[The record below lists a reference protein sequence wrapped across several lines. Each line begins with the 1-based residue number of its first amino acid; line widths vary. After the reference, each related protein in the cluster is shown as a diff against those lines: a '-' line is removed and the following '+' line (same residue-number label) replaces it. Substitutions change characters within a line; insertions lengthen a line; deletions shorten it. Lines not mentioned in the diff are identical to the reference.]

1 MEALQKSIQIQSSSS
16 GRGED
21 DAALEPSTPVTDEK
35 VKSEPEP
42 SDLPLESLTINDE
55 TVEPSTKML
64 KMLEYIKDWLL
75 EYPDD
80 KIILYSQWTS
90 MIDLVIQLLSQE
102 DIDVLRFDGKMSRLS
117 RDETLRQ
124 FKKAGGPRILIISLK
139 CGGVGLN
146 LVNANRCI
154 CLDLAWNNATEQQAI
169 DRCYRMGQ
177 HKEVT
182 VKRIVVRDTIE
193 DRILKL
199 QLAKQG
205 LADAALGEGGARK
218 NGKMTINDIKMI
230 FNL

>member
-1 MEALQKSIQIQSSSS
+1 LQKSI
-16 GRGED
+16 RGASLSEDDEED
-21 DAALEPSTPVTDEK
+21 DAALAPSALLKDDKAK
-35 VKSEPEP
+35 VEQVAL
-42 SDLPLESLTINDE
+42 DLPLKNLAISEK
-55 TVEPSTKML
+55 VEPSAKML
-64 KMLEYIKDWLL
+64 KMLEYIKDWL
-75 EYPDD
+75 EQHPDD

-90 MIDLVIQLLSQE
+90 MINLVIQLLSQE
-102 DIDVLRFDGKMSRLS
+102 DIDVLRFDGKMTRLS
-117 RDETLRQ
+117 REETLRQ
-124 FKKAGGPRILIISLK
+124 FKRVGGPRILIISLK

-193 DRILKL
+193 DRIFKL

-218 NGKMTINDIKMI
+218 NGKLTINDIKMI

>member
-1 MEALQKSIQIQSSSS
+1 M
-16 GRGED
+16 
-21 DAALEPSTPVTDEK
+21 
-35 VKSEPEP
+35 KSEPEP
-42 SDLPLESLTINDE
+42 GDLLLDNLTINDDE
-55 TVEPSTKML
+55 AVEPSTKML
-64 KMLEYIKDWLL
+64 KMLEYIKDWLRQ
-75 EYPDD
+75 YPDD

-124 FKKAGGPRILIISLK
+124 FKKAGGARILIISLK